1 MGQAFPTTFDY
12 LILGDS
18 FIRKFYTHFDKNTN
32 RVGFAPKKDL

>member
-1 MGQAFPTTFDY
+1 MGQDFPVTFDY

-32 RVGFAPKKDL
+32 RVGFAPKAEL